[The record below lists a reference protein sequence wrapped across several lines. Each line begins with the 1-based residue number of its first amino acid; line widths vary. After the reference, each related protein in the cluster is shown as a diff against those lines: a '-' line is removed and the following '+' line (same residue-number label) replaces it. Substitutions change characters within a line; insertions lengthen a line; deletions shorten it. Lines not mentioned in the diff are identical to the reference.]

1 MELFSVFLVSL
12 LLSLL
17 FHPLA
22 IRVSRSFKFFDNPA
36 RDQIHREPTPV
47 MGGIAMCLSI
57 LLSVIFASISGI
69 FQWNRLAHGL
79 LVGGGLIALVGF
91 IDDRFGI
98 SPILK
103 LVGQFISAG
112 LFITFADAHLGIFYP
127 PVEFTLLIFGL
138 VVIMN
143 AFNILDNMDGVTGS
157 MSFAMGL
164 AFLAVMILSGD
175 HNTAILVVVLM
186 GAVIGFLKYN
196 LPRAKIFMGDLG
208 AMFLG
213 FIFGALAIIYMI
225 QNKSYYLMTTP
236 FLILSYP
243 IFDIALVSLSRLR
256 EKRSLTVAAPDSSPY
271 RLVRWIFTTKNAFW
285 AVLFIN
291 LVMGIIGVTTFILKE
306 RPLSVLLIFVSG
318 LSLSVLGVHL
328 YRNFLYFFERTIF
341 FVLDI
346 ISVNLSFYFLYT
358 IKYTWALLPYEVYIP
373 YSEMFAPAV
382 WISIFWVLLFSLM
395 GIYEIRPDRRFSA
408 YVVAL
413 IKIVALG
420 VAGFLVMNIS
430 LEGYIAISALP
441 LVLYVST
448 LLVFNCIFK
457 YTAFV
462 FVRWLSTRPYKMPRT
477 VLFIKDINA
486 RIEDVLKLARQRFNV
501 VGYICSQKLKMK
513 DKDLPC
519 LGNIES
525 LNEIIRLQQLEEIIL
540 IWPEDDYEDY
550 MPLFISPPFLENQ
563 VLLVGRPSKPF
574 KGFKVEKLYST
585 GFRRLSLELMRTWE
599 WMFKRGLDILL
610 SALILVISSPV
621 FIYRY
626 LQARIKKHPFLVK
639 ISFYGRDGQVKN
651 CYDFYKHAK
660 KYTGQDRLS
669 LSLPA
674 LMSIISGD
682 LSLVGTL
689 PLTPEKALRY
699 SSEIPGFWRRKL
711 IKPGFVGPAHFTK
724 SGDFFEKELKY
735 MEKMSILNDIFWLF
749 AGIICILNNLLRTK
763 DSVRSEIL
771 KR

>member
-1 MELFSVFLVSL
+1 MELFSVFLISL
-12 LLSLL
+12 FLSLL

-22 IRVSRSFKFFDNPA
+22 IRVSRSINFFDNPA

-47 MGGIAMCLSI
+47 LGGIAICLTI
-57 LLSVIFASISGI
+57 LLTVIFASISGI
-69 FQWNRLAHGL
+69 FQWTRLAHGL
-79 LVGGGLIALVGF
+79 LVGGSLIALVGF

-103 LVGQFISAG
+103 LIGQFISAG
-112 LFITFADAHLGIFYP
+112 LFMIFADAHLGIFYP
-127 PVEFTLLIFGL
+127 PVEFALLIFGL
-138 VVIMN
+138 VLIMN

-175 HNTAILVVVLM
+175 HNTTILVAVLM

-225 QNKSYYLMTTP
+225 HNKSYYLLTTP

-243 IFDIALVSLSRLR
+243 IFDIALVSFSRLR

-291 LVMGIIGVTTFILKE
+291 LVMGIIGVTTYILKE
-306 RPLSVLLIFVSG
+306 KPLSVLLIFVSG

-341 FVLDI
+341 FILDI

-358 IKYTWALLPYEVYIP
+358 IKYTWGLLPYDIYIP

-408 YVVAL
+408 YILAL
-413 IKIVALG
+413 IKLVALG
-420 VAGFLVMNIS
+420 VIGFLVMNIF
-430 LEGYIAISALP
+430 LEGYITISVLP

-457 YTAFV
+457 YIAFV
-462 FVRWLSTRPYKMPRT
+462 LIRWLSCRPYKMPR
-477 VLFIKDINA
+477 VALFIKDVSA
-486 RIEDVLKLARQRFNV
+486 RVENVLELARQRLNV
-501 VGYICSQKLKMK
+501 VGYICSRKLEIERH
-513 DKDLPC
+513 DLPY
-519 LGNIES
+519 LGDINS
-525 LNEIIRLQQLEEIIL
+525 LNEIIRLQRLEKIIL
-540 IWPEDDYEDY
+540 IWPKDDYEDY
-550 MPLFISPPFLENQ
+550 MPLFVSPPFLENQ
-563 VLLVGRPSKPF
+563 VLLAGELTNPF
-574 KGFKVEKLYST
+574 KGFKVEKLYRSV
-585 GFRRLSLELMRTWE
+585 FVRLSLELMRTWE

-610 SALILVISSPV
+610 SALFLVVLSPV

-626 LQARIKKHPFLVK
+626 LQARIGKHPFLVK

-651 CYDFYKHAK
+651 CYDFYKRAK
-660 KYTGQDRLS
+660 NYTGRSRLF
-669 LSLPA
+669 LSPPA
-674 LMSIISGD
+674 LLSIISGD

-689 PLTPEKALRY
+689 PLTPEKALRC
-699 SSEIPGFWRRKL
+699 SNEIPGFWRRKL
-711 IKPGFVGPAHFTK
+711 IKPGLVGPAHYTK
-724 SGDFFEKELKY
+724 SGDFFDKELRY

-749 AGIICILNNLLRTK
+749 VGIIY
-763 DSVRSEIL
+763 IL
-771 KR
+771 KDIIRTEENVRPEIR